1 MSADKVEPTRPQ
13 VQAAR
18 QAFAESRQ
26 GRIQARDYAL
36 VVRQLP
42 MLLQRHGLGQ
52 ALAYLQ
58 LRGGGNLN
66 SPYELVARQMDRWL
80 FSATGVAGRN
90 FLGVLSGRD
99 SRFYREATE
108 HAWLFA
114 RALGACLEENK
125 P

>member
-1 MSADKVEPTRPQ
+1 MDADKLEPARPH

-26 GRIQARDYAL
+26 TRIQARDYAL

-52 ALAYLQ
+52 ALAFLHV
-58 LRGGGNLN
+58 RGGGNIN
-66 SPYELVARQMDRWL
+66 SPYELVIRQMDRWL
-80 FSATGVAGRN
+80 LAALGVGGRA
-90 FLGVLSGRD
+90 FLPVLSGRD
-99 SRFYREATE
+99 SRCYREATE
-108 HAWLFA
+108 QAWLFA
-114 RALGACLEENK
+114 RALRACLEET